1 MKIIAGIGLLCFV
14 YGFIQV
20 IVGWKHRNKTQN
32 TLRLT
37 AIVIGGGIC
46 IAALLRQG
54 NYCETACGVADENTR
69 IG

>member
-14 YGFIQV
+14 YGLIQV

-37 AIVIGGGIC
+37 AIAIGGGIC
-46 IAALLRQG
+46 IAALLR
-54 NYCETACGVADENTR
+54 
-69 IG
+69 

>member
-20 IVGWKHRNKTQN
+20 IVGWKQRNKTQN

-37 AIVIGGGIC
+37 AIAIGGGIC
-46 IAALLRQG
+46 IAALLR
-54 NYCETACGVADENTR
+54 
-69 IG
+69 